1 MDEGV
6 ERLKQLKMEQI
17 RDQQNTPCSR
27 CAKPALSHRSAS
39 SKTPDIRI
47 PDPNFSIPDLNF
59 SIPDP
64 GSGTSRTRPAHA
76 APNPPSRTGQPVV
89 KRQK

>member
-27 CAKPALSHRSAS
+27 CAKPALSHRSAQY
-39 SKTPDIRI
+39 
-47 PDPNFSIPDLNF
+47 
-59 SIPDP
+59 
-64 GSGTSRTRPAHA
+64 GTTSE
-76 APNPPSRTGQPVV
+76 
-89 KRQK
+89 

>member
-27 CAKPALSHRSAS
+27 CAKPALSHRSS
-39 SKTPDIRI
+39 SSYNVRSRKQCCGSGVYI
-47 PDPNFSIPDLNF
+47 PDPRS
-59 SIPDP
+59 
-64 GSGTSRTRPAHA
+64 
-76 APNPPSRTGQPVV
+76 
-89 KRQK
+89 